1 MPYLFKTPTVLE
13 GPIGENHRLWQF
25 YKLDRGVTVIKANN
39 GYAQVRFPTQDLLD
53 SVEAYYLGGHE
64 YEVSNDEA
72 ASLTA
77 AGYGSYL
84 TEII

>member
-25 YKLDRGVTVIKANN
+25 YKLDRGVTIIKANN

-64 YEVSNDEA
+64 YEVSNTEA

>member
-64 YEVSNDEA
+64 YEVSNTEA

>member
-13 GPIGENHRLWQF
+13 GPIGEDHRLWQF
-25 YKLDRGVTVIKANN
+25 YKLDRGVTIIKANN

-64 YEVSNDEA
+64 YEVSNTEA

>member
-13 GPIGENHRLWQF
+13 GPIGEDHRLWQF
-25 YKLDRGVTVIKANN
+25 YKLDRGVTIIKVNN
-39 GYAQVRFPTQDLLD
+39 GYSQVRYPTQDLLD

-64 YEVSNDEA
+64 YEVSNTEA